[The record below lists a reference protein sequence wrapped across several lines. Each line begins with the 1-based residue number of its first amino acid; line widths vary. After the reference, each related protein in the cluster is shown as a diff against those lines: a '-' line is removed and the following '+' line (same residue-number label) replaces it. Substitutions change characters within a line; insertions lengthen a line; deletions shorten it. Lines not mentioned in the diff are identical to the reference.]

1 MAMQKICV
9 FIDFTDGC
17 KVALKQASVLA
28 QKSNATICLL
38 NIVDSVAE
46 VEKTKVQLL
55 KFAKTALGHSVLME
69 AYAAVGGLMDGSKAQ
84 LQKIHPDLVIIGT
97 HGIKGI
103 KQKFLG
109 ADILK
114 LVKVIEFPCIVVQE
128 NSEVN
133 ESGFKKILFPIG
145 PHHNFMV
152 KIKQTAHFAKL
163 FDCKITLY
171 EISKEGFD
179 TNGLAHKNK
188 VMAKTYFAENNIS
201 VTEDAEEMTVFSAGN
216 SRQTLNY
223 ADKNAFDLIAMM
235 STISQNE
242 ILYGA
247 TDKENLLVNSLG
259 IPVLCCN
266 E

>member
-1 MAMQKICV
+1 MQKICV

-55 KFAKTALGHSVLME
+55 KFAKTSLGHSVLME
-69 AYAAVGGLMDGSKAQ
+69 AYAAVGGLMDGSKSQ
-84 LQKIHPDLVIIGT
+84 LQKINPDLVIIGT
-97 HGIKGI
+97 HGIKGL

-114 LVKVIEFPCIVVQE
+114 LIKVIEFPCIVVQE
-128 NSEVN
+128 NSEVKEN
-133 ESGFKKILFPIG
+133 GFSKILFPIG
-145 PHHNFMV
+145 PHHNFEV
-152 KIKQTAHFAKL
+152 KIKQTAKFAKL
-163 FDCKITLY
+163 FNCEVVLY

-179 TNGLAHKNK
+179 LNGVNKNK
-188 VMAKTYFAENNIS
+188 NLAKAYFKENSIPFKEEAE
-201 VTEDAEEMTVFSAGN
+201 DMTVFSAGN

-223 ADKNAFDLIAMM
+223 AEKNSFDLIAMM

-247 TDKENLLVNSLG
+247 TDKENLLVNNLG
-259 IPVLCCN
+259 IPILCCN